1 MKMILKNEYIIL
13 ILMFALH
20 IFADFH
26 LQGILA
32 NLKQKEWWEKEL
44 EKYAHLLFF
53 VEYRHDWVPSLLAHS
68 FEWSFFIMLP
78 FLFIEIP
85 VWAYV
90 ILLILNTGVH
100 FVIDHMKCNLH
111 MINLCLDQLCH
122 IAQILLTWLLTW
134 YILSEII
141 F

>member
-1 MKMILKNEYIIL
+1 MILKNEWIIL
-13 ILMFALH
+13 IIMFVLH

-32 NLKQKEWWEKEL
+32 NLKQKEWWEEEL
-44 EKYAHLLFF
+44 EKHTHHFLF
-53 VEYRHDWVPSLLAHS
+53 VEYEHDWIPSLLAHS

-78 FLFIEIP
+78 FLFMEAPLWVYI
-85 VWAYV
+85 

-100 FVIDHMKCNLH
+100 FAIDHMKCNLYI
-111 MINLCLDQLCH
+111 INLCLDQLCH
-122 IAQILLTWLLTW
+122 IAQILVTW
-134 YILSEII
+134 YILSSEII

>member
-1 MKMILKNEYIIL
+1 MILKNEWVIL
-13 ILMFALH
+13 IIMFVLH

-32 NLKQKEWWEKEL
+32 NLKQKKWWKEEL
-44 EKYAHLLFF
+44 EKYSFNDKEK
-53 VEYRHDWVPSLLAHS
+53 EYYKYDWVPALLAHS

-85 VWAYV
+85 VLVYV
-90 ILLILNTGVH
+90 ILLIFNTGLH
-100 FVIDHMKCNLH
+100 FSIDHVKCNIHAL
-111 MINLCLDQLCH
+111 NLWGDQLFH
-122 IAQILLTWLLTW
+122 IIQILFTWC
-134 YILSEII
+134 ILSEII